1 MDLLTFYTIVYMVES
16 PENIFA
22 RRESGQEERVRM
34 VVSNST
40 PPTLS
45 WIQSLILVCKS
56 DIVNPDVMI

>member
-1 MDLLTFYTIVYMVES
+1 MGES

-40 PPTLS
+40 PPTDS
-45 WIQSLILVCKS
+45 CIQSLILVCKS
-56 DIVNPDVMI
+56 DIGALDDS